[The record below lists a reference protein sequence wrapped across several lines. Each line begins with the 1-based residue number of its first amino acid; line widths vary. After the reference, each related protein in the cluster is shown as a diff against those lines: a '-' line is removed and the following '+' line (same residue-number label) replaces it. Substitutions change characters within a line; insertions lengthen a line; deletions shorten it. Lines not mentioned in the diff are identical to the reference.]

1 MYFII
6 GGHPRSGT
14 TMLFELFRRHPAVG
28 ITGEFRCF
36 QRLGVPYPKHV
47 AGLQTKWYKKSF
59 IQHIGPRSP
68 WVFNLLSGI
77 FLARYLYLLR
87 TRVGSRLV
95 TAEDVANVLGGIFRK
110 PLVGDKYP
118 RYIFNIDKFCK
129 LPDMKRVMI
138 YRDGRDV
145 VSSFL
150 YQLRTR
156 WKGLPIAEKGLTVQ
170 DITLKWVDS
179 IEKTERNSDRLFV
192 IRYEDFVNDPSP
204 VLQRL
209 GVYLGVDPD
218 GFRTRGVHDRSIGKF
233 QTGLTGDELREVM
246 KIGGDTLERLK
257 YT

>member
-14 TMLFELFRRHPAVG
+14 TMLFELFRRHPEIG

-36 QRLGVPYPKHV
+36 QRLGVPFPEHV
-47 AGLQTKWYKKSF
+47 AGLQTKWYRKSF
-59 IQHIGPRSP
+59 IRHIGPRSP

-77 FLARYLYLLR
+77 FLARYLFLLR
-87 TRVGSRLV
+87 TRVGPRLV
-95 TAEDVANVLGGIFRK
+95 TAEDVADVLGVIFRK

-118 RYIFNIDKFCK
+118 RYIFKIDKFCK

-156 WKGLPIAEKGLTVQ
+156 WKGLPISEKGLTVR

-179 IEKTERNSDRLFV
+179 IEKTERNRERLFV

-204 VLQRL
+204 ILRQL
-209 GVYLGVDPD
+209 AGYLNIAPD
-218 GFRTRGVHDRSIGKF
+218 GFSSKKIHDRSIGKF
-233 QTGLTGDELREVM
+233 QTGLTRDELREVM
-246 KIGGDTLERLK
+246 EFGGETLERLG
-257 YT
+257 YA